1 MKENCS
7 TIRCLILILWRFHST
22 LKAPLSAKKIARM
35 EKLYGFNAVKNA
47 EIRFRWLRLGLR
59 ARLEET
65 IPRALEFATEQGRM
79 KFTRPIFRYVQ

>member
-47 EIRFRWLRLGLR
+47 EIRFRWLRLGIEGE
-59 ARLEET
+59 ARGDNPQSSGGL
-65 IPRALEFATEQGRM
+65 PPNKAA
-79 KFTRPIFRYVQ
+79 